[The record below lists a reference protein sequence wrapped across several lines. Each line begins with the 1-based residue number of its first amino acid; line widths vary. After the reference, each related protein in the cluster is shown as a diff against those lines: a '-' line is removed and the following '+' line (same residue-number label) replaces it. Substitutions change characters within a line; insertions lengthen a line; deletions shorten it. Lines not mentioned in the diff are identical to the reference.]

1 MRLLIVYLLLVWI
14 IKFKRKLVQYA
25 PFTLIFLVVLIKQM
39 TRVAVDFVEDLV
51 HRVRSVDPHEV
62 EVDRMQNDP
71 LALVEDLRV
80 VCILSFLVKR
90 RLRLVVLLEV
100 DLVFDFRKEPH
111 RPDLAVVRPER
122 PEREEQEVAQ
132 LLAKEYK

>member
-1 MRLLIVYLLLVWI
+1 
-14 IKFKRKLVQYA
+14 
-25 PFTLIFLVVLIKQM
+25 M

-111 RPDLAVVRPER
+111 RLDLAVVRPKR
-122 PEREEQEVAQ
+122 PEREEKEVAQ